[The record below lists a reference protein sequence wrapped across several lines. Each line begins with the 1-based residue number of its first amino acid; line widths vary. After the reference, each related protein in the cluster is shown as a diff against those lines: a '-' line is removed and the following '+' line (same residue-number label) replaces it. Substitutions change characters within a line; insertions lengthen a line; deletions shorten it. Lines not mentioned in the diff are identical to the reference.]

1 MVQMINNIAFK
12 ANKQPQQA
20 HLVKENPFQQVASAV
35 HTHTSNINNLGKA
48 ITKGQGSD
56 HTLGNL
62 NDSTIRIGSLGIATL
77 ASAKALSKISGI
89 GEFIGF
95 ATWFA
100 SMGLSPK
107 IINKMVQAKYGLN
120 LDQEYV
126 DSYGRRKKLF
136 DDPGFICWDLIP
148 EKQLLHIGDRMGV
161 PKNIVNRKEAIQE
174 KITQV
179 VVQSKTWMMVSVG
192 VTTPVLASLLADSL
206 KKPVNSLFSFI
217 HQKGLNNLDNNIQRA
232 LDAGNADKAK
242 QIMEKVIQKT
252 FGETDASAISR
263 LWKTAPEV
271 LVKETGITTGALTKL
286 GEVTKTAKKPIS
298 GFNAW
303 ISAVAGEANRAFSA
317 KKLSAV
323 VDHLM
328 ASPEEA
334 KKGLVVIEENLKAVN
349 GWKSALMKHS
359 DLLDD
364 AGKEFINLRANN
376 FEAALNG
383 MKKALSLASEGKADK
398 ATITKFLKGINISQ
412 AERWTVDKIAEFT
425 GKSTAEEI
433 KKLLSQGKTEKTIKL
448 LSKRPFNL
456 VDDAVKDTLLHSRWL
471 KRIGGIGLGV
481 LAVTAIY
488 VFLFMGKNNKYNP
501 KIETTGGNV

>member
-1 MVQMINNIAFK
+1 MNNVTFK
-12 ANKQPQQA
+12 ANNQHQYA
-20 HLVKENPFQQVASAV
+20 HLVKENPLQKVASSV
-35 HTHTSNINNLGKA
+35 QTHASNINNLKTA
-48 ITKGQGSD
+48 IVKGQGSD
-56 HTLGNL
+56 YTLGRM
-62 NDSTIRIGSLGIATL
+62 NDSTIRVGSLGIATL
-77 ASAKALSKISGI
+77 ASAKALSKVTGM
-89 GEFIGF
+89 GEFLGF

-107 IINKMVQAKYGLN
+107 IINKMVQVKYGLN

-126 DSYGRRKKLF
+126 DSYGRRKKVF

-148 EKQLLHIGDRMGV
+148 DQKLYSIGDRMGV
-161 PKNIVNRKEAIQE
+161 PQNIVNRKEAIQE

-217 HQKGLNNLDNNIQRA
+217 HQKGLNNLDTSIEKAVN
-232 LDAGNADKAK
+232 AGNTDKAK
-242 QIMEKVIQKT
+242 QIMSKLVQRT

-263 LWKTAPEV
+263 LWKSAPEV
-271 LVKETGITTGALTKL
+271 LVKETGITTGALNKL
-286 GEVTKTAKKPIS
+286 GEVTKTAKKPLT
-298 GFNAW
+298 GFTAW
-303 ISAVAGEANRAFSA
+303 ISEIAGQANRAFKA

-323 VDHLM
+323 VDHLVS
-328 ASPEEA
+328 SPEEA

-364 AGKEFINLRANN
+364 AGKEFINLRAKN

-398 ATITKFLKGINISQ
+398 KLIEKFLKGINISQ
-412 AERWTVDKIAEFT
+412 AERWSVEKIAEFT

-433 KKLLSQGKTEKTIKL
+433 KNLLAQGKTEKTIKL

-456 VDDAVKDTLLHSRWL
+456 IDDAVKDTLLHKRWL
-471 KRIGGIGLGV
+471 KRIGGIGLAV
-481 LAVTAIY
+481 LAATAIY
-488 VFLFMGKNNKYNP
+488 VFLCMGKSNKYNP
-501 KIETTGGNV
+501 KIESTGGNV